1 MEEIICIEEVND
13 LIKRWK
19 NHLGFLERIRQS
31 NIEKEVIDEWEERIH
46 VTFKSKI
53 ISKL

>member
-1 MEEIICIEEVND
+1 MEEIICIEEVSD
-13 LIKRWK
+13 LINRWK
-19 NHLGFLERIRQS
+19 NHIGFLERIRQS